1 MHSSGR
7 KKLIEGRDLWKAKCL
22 CLSLRMSSV
31 MRVCVLSRGNKGYL
45 NPCETNNLLWDK
57 KLLMKTIWRW
67 RWYFLNLWLEALKK
81 TNKKNPRPKQLPLG
95 ICWWGYFQHTWHT
108 GTCLRRWSKSSA
120 YSQPS
125 ANITDGPSSAY
136 WVDDILANNENM
148 SEWKSIIVKIG
159 RQREDKC
166 NSGMFGL
173 PELFF
178 HVCSP

>member
-7 KKLIEGRDLWKAKCL
+7 KKLIWKHKCL
-22 CLSLRMSSV
+22 CLRLSSV
-31 MRVCVLSRGNKGYL
+31 MRVCVLSRGSKGYL
-45 NPCETNNLLWDK
+45 SNPDNLLWDK

-67 RWYFLNLWLEALKK
+67 RWYFLNLWLEAFKK
-81 TNKKNPRPKQLPLG
+81 QTNKQQQKKKPRPKQLLLG

-125 ANITDGPSSAY
+125 ANITDGPSPAY

-148 SEWKSIIVKIG
+148 SEWKSIIIKIG

-178 HVCSP
+178 HACSP